1 MVNSGR
7 NCVIWYNRR
16 AWQALLV
23 EVITVN
29 GVSTKIADGGRLV
42 IPAELRRELGIG
54 IGDEVIVRVE
64 DGELRI
70 STRSE
75 AVKRAQEKVRRH
87 VKGSRS
93 LVEEL
98 SAERRAEAGR
108 E

>member
-1 MVNSGR
+1 MS
-7 NCVIWYNRR
+7 
-16 AWQALLV
+16 
-23 EVITVN
+23 
-29 GVSTKIADGGRLV
+29 GVSTKIAEGGRLV
-42 IPAELRRELGIG
+42 IPAQLRRELGLE

-70 STRSE
+70 LTRGE

-93 LVEEL
+93 LVDEL
-98 SAERRAEAGR
+98 SVERRVEAKR